1 MKNTWLLFCSLL
13 FSITAKTQ
21 HIEVFP
27 PNWYT
32 QMQDSTL
39 QIIVKS
45 KGISNYQMAN
55 VSNEIIVSNS
65 ISGKHPDYILV
76 NLKIAKNTKPGF
88 KKLMFRNGD
97 SKINID
103 FELKEKN
110 NRKVNALAQNDF
122 IYLLMPDRFANG
134 DIKNDAIKNYAE
146 TSHNRKEPFDRHGG
160 DLIGIQNNLNY
171 IKSLG
176 ASAIWL
182 TPFQENNEAS
192 QSYHGY
198 AITNHYQTDPRY
210 GSNQDY
216 FNLVNACHQNNQKV
230 IIDLVYNHIGDRH
243 WMQTDQPF
251 PSFIHQFDTFTRT
264 NYRANTLM
272 DPYASAIDKK
282 IFTEGWFDKHMPDLN
297 LKDSLIAKYM
307 IQQTLWWLNEA
318 KVDGIRID
326 TYSYPEESFMKACY
340 QAIRKEYPDMSIFA
354 EIWEHAV
361 PLQSYFTPKDKKPSE
376 DLQQVLDFQFC
387 FAMDEFVQQPYGWTE
402 GVAKL
407 YYSLSQDYLYRDP
420 YHHVIFIDNHDQ
432 DRFLSQVGGDINK
445 LKTALGVM
453 LTMRGIPC
461 MFYGT
466 EVLMQGKGPHGV
478 IREDFSGGWPG
489 DLNNKFQESGRSI
502 TENDLWNYIQNI
514 ATWRANNKAIAD
526 GKFMQFVPQDGVY
539 TYFRYTEN
547 NTVMV
552 TYNSNATE
560 ANIDLNRFKERIN
573 SKFEAYDV
581 IHQKQN
587 SFNNKLKLGA
597 KELIIL
603 EIKN

>member
-1 MKNTWLLFCSLL
+1 MKKLSLL
-13 FSITAKTQ
+13 ICIICIGTIAKTQ
-21 HIEVFP
+21 HIAVFP

-39 QIIVKS
+39 QIIVKA
-45 KGISNYQMAN
+45 KGISNYQLEN
-55 VSNEIIVSNS
+55 ISNEIIVSNNIAS
-65 ISGKHPDYILV
+65 KHLDYLLV
-76 NLKIAKNTKPGF
+76 NLIISKNAKTGI
-88 KKLMFRNGD
+88 KKLVFRNG
-97 SKINID
+97 SKKLNLN

-110 NRKVNALAQNDF
+110 KRPVPALEQNDF

-134 DIKNDAIKNYAE
+134 DVKNDVVKNYAE

-160 DLIGIQNNLNY
+160 DLKGIQERLPY
-171 IKSLG
+171 LKSLG
-176 ASAIWL
+176 ATALWL

-216 FNLVNACHQNNQKV
+216 FNLVNACHQQNQKV
-230 IIDLVYNHIGDRH
+230 IIDLVYNHIGDGH
-243 WMQTDQPF
+243 WMNTDQPF
-251 PSFIHQFDTFTRT
+251 PTFIHQFDTFTRT

-272 DPYASAIDKK
+272 DPYAAAIDKK

-326 TYSYPEESFMKACY
+326 TYSYPEESFMKKCY
-340 QAIRKEYPDMSIFA
+340 QEIRKEYPEMSIFA

-361 PLQSYFTPKDKKPSE
+361 PLQSYFTPKEKNKME

-387 FAMDEFVQQPYGWTE
+387 FAMDEFVQQAFGWTE
-402 GVAKL
+402 GVSKL

-420 YHHVIFIDNHDQ
+420 YHHVTFIDNHDQ

-453 LTMRGIPC
+453 LTMRGIPT

-489 DLNNKFQESGRSI
+489 DLKNKFEASGRSES
-502 TENDLWNYIQNI
+502 ENDLWNYIQNL
-514 ATWRANNKAIAD
+514 AKWRVNCDAIAN
-526 GKFMQFVPQDGVY
+526 GKLMQFAPQDGVY
-539 TYFRYTEN
+539 TYFRYSN
-547 NTVMV
+547 NKTVMV
-552 TYNSNATE
+552 SYNSNATE
-560 ANIDLNRFKERIN
+560 VSIDLNRFKERIN
-573 SKFEAYDV
+573 SSFAAYDV
-581 IHQKQN
+581 IHQQQVN
-587 SFNNKLKLGA
+587 FNNKLKLAG
-597 KELIIL
+597 KELKIL
-603 EIKN
+603 EIN

>member
-1 MKNTWLLFCSLL
+1 MKKLSLL
-13 FSITAKTQ
+13 ICIICFSTIAKTQ

-39 QIIVKS
+39 QIIVKA
-45 KGISNYQMAN
+45 KGISSFKLTNAA
-55 VSNEIIVSNS
+55 NEISVTNS
-65 ISGKHPDYILV
+65 IPSNHPDYLLL
-76 NLKIAKNTKPGF
+76 NLKITKNAKPGF
-88 KKLMFRNGD
+88 KKLIF
-97 SKINID
+97 SKGSAKIKID

-110 NRKVNALAQNDF
+110 KRPVPALEQNDF
-122 IYLLMPDRFANG
+122 IYLLMPDRFANA
-134 DIKNDAIKNYAE
+134 DVKNDVIKNYAE

-160 DLIGIQNNLNY
+160 DLKGIQERLPY
-171 IKSLG
+171 LKSLG
-176 ASAIWL
+176 ATALWL

-210 GSNQDY
+210 GNNQDY
-216 FNLVNACHQNNQKV
+216 FNLVNACHQQNQKV

-243 WMQTDQPF
+243 WMNTDQPF

-272 DPYASAIDKK
+272 DPYAAAIDKK

-326 TYSYPEESFMKACY
+326 TYSYPEESFMKKCY
-340 QAIRKEYPDMSIFA
+340 QAIRKEYPEMSIFA

-361 PLQSYFTPKDKKPSE
+361 PLQSYFTPKEKNKME

-387 FAMDEFVQQPYGWTE
+387 FAMDEFVQQPFGWTE
-402 GVAKL
+402 GVSKL
-407 YYSLSQDYLYRDP
+407 YYSLSQDFLYRDP
-420 YHHVIFIDNHDQ
+420 YHHVTFIDNHDQ

-453 LTMRGIPC
+453 LTMRGIPT

-489 DLNNKFQESGRSI
+489 DLKNKFEAIGRSES
-502 TENDLWNYIQNI
+502 ENDLWNYIQNL
-514 ATWRANNKAIAD
+514 AKWRVNCDAIAN
-526 GKFMQFVPQDGVY
+526 GKLMQFAPQDGVY
-539 TYFRYTEN
+539 TYFRYSN
-547 NTVMV
+547 NKTVMV
-552 TYNSNATE
+552 SYNSNANE
-560 ANIDLNRFKERIN
+560 VNIDLNRFKERIN
-573 SKFEAYDV
+573 SSFAAYDV
-581 IHQKQN
+581 IHQQQTN
-587 SFNNKLKLGA
+587 FNNKLKLAA
-597 KELIIL
+597 KEIKIL
-603 EIKN
+603 EIN